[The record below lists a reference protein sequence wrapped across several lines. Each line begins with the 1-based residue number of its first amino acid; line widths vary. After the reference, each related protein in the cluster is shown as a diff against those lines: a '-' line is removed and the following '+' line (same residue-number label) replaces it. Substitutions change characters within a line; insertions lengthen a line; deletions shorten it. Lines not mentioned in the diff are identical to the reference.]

1 MPRIGAGA
9 RAGVVAG
16 GRHDSDEE
24 GAVAEVKAAAADNDA
39 LRRVTS
45 FSGKRG
51 QTRRNEKNEDIEDS
65 HSQSRSGLRLEGF
78 AFFYSFVIPN
88 RF

>member
-51 QTRRNEKNEDIEDS
+51 QNTEE
-65 HSQSRSGLRLEGF
+65 
-78 AFFYSFVIPN
+78 
-88 RF
+88 